1 MVETQLSRL
10 SRMGLRRKSPY
21 IAQDSGCRVL
31 IMSVSAG
38 AGHVRTAA
46 ALEKTFAADARISQV
61 INKDALVYTNKL
73 LATIA
78 RSSMRRWLLP
88 RPTFSAGGTRPA
100 MSLGAQMCC
109 GT

>member
-38 AGHVRTAA
+38 AGHVRAAA

-73 LATIA
+73 LATQIKCN
-78 RSSMRRWLLP
+78 RRP
-88 RPTFSAGGTRPA
+88 Y
-100 MSLGAQMCC
+100 
-109 GT
+109 